1 MFAILSHL
9 FAISQHFEAHKISN
23 IISNITLNFQS
34 WDTFTPKAP
43 GSSGDNKTATPTS
56 GGNVSEAL
64 LRKNTTSMVFGRQLK
79 AIQVKRMLDEVAIL
93 SFCLNFKI
101 DFRVCLILTTCAVER
116 PPAWLA

>member
-9 FAISQHFEAHKISN
+9 FAASQYFEAHKISM
-23 IISNITLNFQS
+23 ISNLTLDFQS

-43 GSSGDNKTATPTS
+43 SSSGDNKTATPTS

-79 AIQVKRMLDEVAIL
+79 AIQVKR
-93 SFCLNFKI
+93 
-101 DFRVCLILTTCAVER
+101 LTFAFSR
-116 PPAWLA
+116 